1 MPESTR
7 REELLEATAN
17 YLLANGVASLSLRPL
32 AAAIGSKARLLV
44 YHFGSRERLLIEA
57 MSLIRAR
64 ARKALETSMAAGLSD
79 AKPDVLVRGLWK
91 WSTSRRNRP
100 YLRLL
105 FEVHGLALQD
115 PKQYA
120 GYLRGAIQTW
130 VELVATAL
138 KPRYGTVDAV
148 TVATLIVGTID
159 GLLLDYLSTG
169 DLQRATK
176 ALDQLAALLTTK
188 KEKVRR

>member
-1 MPESTR
+1 MTEPTR
-7 REELLEATAN
+7 RGELLEATAN

-44 YHFGSRERLLIEA
+44 YHFGSREQLLIEA
-57 MSLIRAR
+57 MGLIRAR
-64 ARKALETSMAAGLSD
+64 AREALETSMSAGLGAS
-79 AKPDVLVRGLWK
+79 KPDALVRGLWR

-120 GYLRGAIQTW
+120 GYLRGAIETW
-130 VELVATAL
+130 VDLVASAL
-138 KPRYGTVDAV
+138 SARFGAAEAV

-169 DLQRATK
+169 HLQRATK
-176 ALDQLAALLTTK
+176 ALDQLATLLATK
-188 KEKVRR
+188 KGKASK